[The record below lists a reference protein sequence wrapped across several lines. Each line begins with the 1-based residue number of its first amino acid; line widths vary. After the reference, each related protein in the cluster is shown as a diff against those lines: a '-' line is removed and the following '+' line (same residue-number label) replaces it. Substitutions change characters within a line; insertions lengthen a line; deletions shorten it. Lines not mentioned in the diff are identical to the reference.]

1 MKNINRHLVIS
12 LVVVLSA
19 VTGGFLIARSYAD
32 TTAASLEAESG
43 VVAGNADVNGDTS
56 ASGGNSVKFGNTAV
70 TSGGCIADDIVA
82 PCVGDATTGASGWGR
97 PVFADE
103 FDGTTLDTN
112 KWATSWF
119 NGSELNQVATNPANI
134 SVNNGNLI
142 LTLKS
147 ASEGAAVHTNPSDG
161 VKPGFEFTA
170 GFAEARIFFPGSGSS
185 VYNWPAWWTT
195 SQNWPATGEIDIA
208 EGLCTMTSNYHY
220 LGNGSHVA
228 DNSGTIPGTWV
239 NAFHTFAVDRQINK
253 NDIYFDG
260 KLIRTYA
267 THDNNSPHYLVLN
280 IGRDCTQK
288 LGAEG
293 AVKVDYVRVWKQ

>member
-1 MKNINRHLVIS
+1 MKNINRRLVIS
-12 LVVVLSA
+12 LVVLLSA
-19 VTGGFLIARSYAD
+19 MTGGFLIARSYAA
-32 TTAASLEAESG
+32 TSAESLEAESG
-43 VVAGNADVNGDTS
+43 IVAGNASANGDSS
-56 ASGGNSVKFGNTAV
+56 ASGGDSVKFGNTVIA
-70 TSGGCIADDIVA
+70 SGGCSLDDIVA
-82 PCVGDATTGASGWGR
+82 PCVGNATTGASGWGQ

-119 NGSELNQVATNPANI
+119 NGAELNNVTTNPANI
-134 SVNNGNLI
+134 GVSNGNLI

-147 ASEGAAVHTNPSDG
+147 ASEGAQVNTNPNDS
-161 VKPGFEFTA
+161 VKPGFEFTT
-170 GFAEARIFFPGSGSS
+170 GFAEARIFFPGNGSS

-220 LGNGSHVA
+220 LENGNHIA
-228 DNSGTIPGTWV
+228 DNSDTIPGTWV
-239 NAFHTFAVDRQINK
+239 NAFHTFAVDRQVNK

-267 THDNNSPHYLVLN
+267 THDNNSPHYLVIN

-293 AVKVDYVRVWKQ
+293 ALKVDYVRVWKR